1 MDSGGAGGHSRSR
14 SPRTEREVTPRCDT
28 RALFLLVALLAL
40 AGCTSAPTPPRPTP
54 TAARAAPRLDASV
67 AQFRFDE
74 GTRRLKAGVTNQGD
88 TGIRVSRATIDW
100 GALAFPTVRVPDPV
114 ALPGQTAAF
123 TISYGAPRCPL
134 PAGPRPTRGRG
145 RATSPAAAPGRGP
158 RPAARLHAKACAQRR
173 LDAAVSVRL
182 RLARPRCGS
191 AVRSTSRARSSY
203 GARAGS
209 TAPLRVD
216 DLGGS
221 VLLDFRPRDRAHALP
236 ALLRPGRPVLV
247 LPVLLGSTHR
257 CDAHARGQSS
267 QTFLIS
273 TYVRL
278 GQHPQQRVVLPLST
292 AERVRV
298 SAVVDRECG

>member
-1 MDSGGAGGHSRSR
+1 MRHPASGLR
-14 SPRTEREVTPRCDT
+14 VTPPA
-28 RALFLLVALLAL
+28 ALLATLLAL
-40 AGCTSAPTPPRPTP
+40 AGCTSAPAPPRPAP
-54 TAARAAPRLDASV
+54 TREAALRLDASV

-123 TISYGAPRCPL
+123 TISYGAPRCPR
-134 PAGPRPTRGRG
+134 PAGPRPVLAAVVDGR
-145 RATSPAAAPGRGP
+145 RLRLPLRVEDPGLLR
-158 RPAARLHAKACAQRR
+158 RLHAKACAQRR
-173 LDAAVSVRL
+173 LAAAASVRL
-182 RLARPRCGS
+182 RLARATVRVGGAEYVPG
-191 AVRSTSRARSSY
+191 AVVVRR
-203 GARAGS
+203 RAGS

-221 VLLDFRPRDRAHALP
+221 VLLDLRPRDGTDALP

-278 GQHPQQRVVLPLST
+278 GDHPQQRVVLPLST

>member
-1 MDSGGAGGHSRSR
+1 MRHRHPAG
-14 SPRTEREVTPRCDT
+14 P
-28 RALFLLVALLAL
+28 LVALVLTLLAL
-40 AGCTSAPTPPRPTP
+40 AGCTSTPAPPEP
-54 TAARAAPRLDASV
+54 ARTKPRLDASV

-74 GTRRLKAGVTNQGD
+74 GTRRLKAGVTNRGD
-88 TGIRVSRATIDW
+88 TAIRVSRATIAWD
-100 GALAFPTVRVPDPV
+100 ALAFPTVRVPDPV

-123 TISYGAPRCPL
+123 TISYGAPRCPR
-134 PAGPRPTRGRG
+134 PDGPRPTLVAVVDGR
-145 RATSPAAAPGRGP
+145 RLRLPLRVEDPALLR
-158 RPAARLHAKACAQRR
+158 RLHAKACAERR
-173 LDAAVSVRL
+173 LETAVSVRL
-182 RLARPRCGS
+182 RLARTTVRVGGAEYVPG
-191 AVRSTSRARSSY
+191 AVVVRRRS
-203 GARAGS
+203 GS

-221 VLLDFRPRDRAHALP
+221 VLLDLRPRDRRAALP
-236 ALLRPGRPVLV
+236 ALLRPDRPVLV

-278 GQHPQQRVVLPLST
+278 GDHPQQRVVLPLST

-298 SAVVDRECG
+298 SAVVDRECA

>member
-1 MDSGGAGGHSRSR
+1 MRH
-14 SPRTEREVTPRCDT
+14 PRLSV
-28 RALFLLVALLAL
+28 LLVALLAL
-40 AGCTSAPTPPRPTP
+40 AGCTSAPTPPGPTP
-54 TAARAAPRLDASV
+54 PAARAALRLDASV

-74 GTRRLKAGVTNQGD
+74 GSRRLKAGVTNQGD
-88 TGIRVSRATIDW
+88 TGIRVSRATIVW

-123 TISYGAPRCPL
+123 TISYGAPRCPR
-134 PAGPRPTRGRG
+134 PAGPRPVLVAVVDGR
-145 RATSPAAAPGRGP
+145 RLRLPLRVEDPGLLR
-158 RPAARLHAKACAQRR
+158 RLHAKACAQRR
-173 LDAAVSVRL
+173 LAAAVSVRL
-182 RLARPRCGS
+182 RLARATVRVGGAEYVPG
-191 AVRSTSRARSSY
+191 AVVVRR
-203 GARAGS
+203 RAGS

-221 VLLDFRPRDRAHALP
+221 VLLDLRPRDRAHALP
-236 ALLRPGRPVLV
+236 ALLSPGRPVLV

-278 GQHPQQRVVLPLST
+278 GDHPQQRVVLPLST